1 MVDDQSLL
9 RFKQEYEK
17 LYRALK
23 RSHDNEKILNN
34 RITELSRD
42 MTNQMARI
50 RVALRLSQEDAQAIT
65 FLKQE
70 LEKTFRI
77 LELSREREERAKQK
91 IEAMNCKIKVLQ
103 LNLEQRQA
111 LSAGQSNTLNEL
123 KEKKEELLK
132 GNDGGIQRRRTS
144 TIPCRS

>member
-1 MVDDQSLL
+1 
-9 RFKQEYEK
+9 
-17 LYRALK
+17 
-23 RSHDNEKILNN
+23 
-34 RITELSRD
+34 

-50 RVALRLSQEDAQAIT
+50 RVAMKLAQEDSQAIT

-70 LEKTFRI
+70 LERTFRI
-77 LELSREREERAKQK
+77 LELSREREERSKQK

-123 KEKKEELLK
+123 KAKKEELIK
-132 GNDGGIQRRRTS
+132 CN
-144 TIPCRS
+144 

>member
-1 MVDDQSLL
+1 MDDQSLL

-77 LELSREREERAKQK
+77 LE
-91 IEAMNCKIKVLQ
+91 
-103 LNLEQRQA
+103 
-111 LSAGQSNTLNEL
+111 
-123 KEKKEELLK
+123 
-132 GNDGGIQRRRTS
+132 
-144 TIPCRS
+144 